1 MLIENIK
8 NKMVILLI
16 SICSF
21 FCSNSAVAQSSKAL
35 ETIFAIEALD
45 LATANL
51 KNSKNSKKRI
61 KSLSQAIQSYE
72 ETLAILRISVRD
84 LTLQKSQIQNVLDQ
98 NENEI
103 MELLGVL
110 ATIQKTPIAGQILH
124 PSGPL
129 ATARSGMII
138 SDIVPIL
145 HENVHQLKDQ
155 VIVLKQLA
163 ETQFKAQSSLQ
174 TGLLEL
180 QKAHSTL
187 GRAIANQ
194 KDLPKRFTADPEK
207 LKILIKASNDL
218 ETFAASVQSIALN
231 EPSVSL
237 PSIRDR
243 KGNLNLPVRGKV
255 LHKFNEADAYGVKR
269 SGIILATDPRAI
281 VLSPTA
287 ATIRYLGPLL
297 DFGNVAILEPQ
308 NGLLFVFAGM
318 DTVYGEIGQVI
329 PALSPIGLMPSK
341 SGEVDKIF
349 KTQANLYSGKLSET
363 LYVEVRSGA
372 ETEDPLD
379 WFK

>member
-1 MLIENIK
+1 MIDSIK
-8 NKMVILLI
+8 NKIIISLI
-16 SICSF
+16 AIFSF
-21 FCSNSAVAQSSKAL
+21 FCFSSAIAQSSKAL

-51 KNSKNSKKRI
+51 TKAKKAKKRV

-84 LTLQKSQIQNVLDQ
+84 LTLQQSQVQSVLDQ

-103 MELLGVL
+103 MQLLGVL
-110 ATIQKTPIAGQILH
+110 ATVQKAPIAGQILH
-124 PSGPL
+124 PNGPL

-145 HENVHQLKDQ
+145 QENVDQLRDQ
-155 VIVLKQLA
+155 VMVLQQLS
-163 ETQFKAQSSLQ
+163 ETQHRANNSLQ
-174 TGLLEL
+174 TGLMEL
-180 QKAHSTL
+180 QNAHSNL
-187 GRAIANQ
+187 GRAIVNREE
-194 KDLPKRFTADPEK
+194 LPKRFIADPEK
-207 LKILIKASNDL
+207 MEILVKASKDL

-237 PSIRDR
+237 PSVRDR

-255 LHKFNEADAYGVKR
+255 LRKFNEADAAGIKR
-269 SGIILATDPRAI
+269 SGIILATDPKAI
-281 VLSPTA
+281 VISPTA

-297 DFGNVAILEPQ
+297 DYGNVAILEPQ

-318 DTVYGEIGQVI
+318 DTLYGEIGQVI
-329 PALSPIGLMPSK
+329 PALSPIGLMPSQ
-341 SGEVDKIF
+341 SNEVDKIF
-349 KTQANLYSGKLSET
+349 KTQANIYSGKLSET
-363 LYVEVRSGA
+363 LYVEVRSGS
-372 ETEDPLD
+372 ETENPLD

>member
-8 NKMVILLI
+8 NRTVILLI
-16 SICSF
+16 IICSF

-110 ATIQKTPIAGQILH
+110 AAIRKAPIAGQMLH

-145 HENVHQLKDQ
+145 QENVDQ
-155 VIVLKQLA
+155 IPLNN
-163 ETQFKAQSSLQ
+163 SL
-174 TGLLEL
+174 EKHI
-180 QKAHSTL
+180 QKT
-187 GRAIANQ
+187 
-194 KDLPKRFTADPEK
+194 
-207 LKILIKASNDL
+207 
-218 ETFAASVQSIALN
+218 
-231 EPSVSL
+231 
-237 PSIRDR
+237 
-243 KGNLNLPVRGKV
+243 
-255 LHKFNEADAYGVKR
+255 
-269 SGIILATDPRAI
+269 
-281 VLSPTA
+281 
-287 ATIRYLGPLL
+287 
-297 DFGNVAILEPQ
+297 
-308 NGLLFVFAGM
+308 
-318 DTVYGEIGQVI
+318 
-329 PALSPIGLMPSK
+329 
-341 SGEVDKIF
+341 
-349 KTQANLYSGKLSET
+349 
-363 LYVEVRSGA
+363 
-372 ETEDPLD
+372 
-379 WFK
+379 

>member
-1 MLIENIK
+1 MNAIKK
-8 NKMVILLI
+8 NKLI
-16 SICSF
+16 ITLVAISSF
-21 FCSNSAVAQSSKAL
+21 FCSNSVFAQSSKAL

-45 LATANL
+45 LATADL
-51 KNSKNSKKRI
+51 KNAKNAKKRI

-84 LTLQKSQIQNVLDQ
+84 LTLQQAQLQNVLDQ

-103 MELLGVL
+103 MQFLGVL
-110 ATIQKTPIAGQILH
+110 AAVQKTPIAGQMLH
-124 PSGPL
+124 PNGPL

-145 HENVHQLKDQ
+145 QENVNQLRDQ
-155 VIVLKQLA
+155 LVVLKQLS

-180 QKAHSTL
+180 QKAHSNL
-187 GRAIANQ
+187 GRAIANRD
-194 KDLPKRFTADPEK
+194 DLPKRFITDPEK
-207 LKILIKASNDL
+207 LEILIKASKDL
-218 ETFAASVQSIALN
+218 ETFAASVQSIAIS
-231 EPSVSL
+231 ETSVSL
-237 PSIRDR
+237 PSVSDR
-243 KGNLNLPVRGKV
+243 KGHLKLPVRGKI
-255 LHKFNEADAYGVKR
+255 LGKFNEADASGIKR

-281 VLSPTA
+281 VISPTA

-297 DFGNVAILEPQ
+297 DYGNVAILEPQ

-329 PALSPIGLMPSK
+329 PALSPIGLMPSQ
-341 SGEVDKIF
+341 SNEVDKIF
-349 KTQANLYSGKLSET
+349 KTRTNFYSGQLSET
-363 LYVEVRSGA
+363 LYVEVREGS
-372 ETEDPLD
+372 EPKNPLN

>member
-1 MLIENIK
+1 MIGKIK
-8 NKMVILLI
+8 NKAMMSLI
-16 SICSF
+16 IICSF
-21 FCSNSAVAQSSKAL
+21 FCSNLVIAQSSKAL

-51 KNSKNSKKRI
+51 KKAKSSKKRI
-61 KSLSQAIQSYE
+61 KSLSQAIRSYE

-84 LTLQKSQIQNVLDQ
+84 LTIQQSQVQNVLDQ

-103 MELLGVL
+103 MQLLGVL
-110 ATIQKTPIAGQILH
+110 ATVQKTPIAGQMLH

-138 SDIVPIL
+138 SEIIPIL
-145 HENVHQLKDQ
+145 QENVDQIRDQ
-155 VIVLKQLA
+155 VMVLEQLS
-163 ETQFKAQSSLQ
+163 ETQFKAQASLQ

-180 QKAHSTL
+180 QKAHSNL
-187 GRAIANQ
+187 GRAIANRE
-194 KDLPKRFTADPEK
+194 DVPKRFIADPEK

-218 ETFAASVQSIALN
+218 ETFAASVQSIALD
-231 EPSVSL
+231 EPAVSL
-237 PSIRDR
+237 PSVRDR

-255 LHKFNEADAYGVKR
+255 LRKFNEADASGIKR

-281 VLSPTA
+281 VISPTA

-297 DFGNVAILEPQ
+297 DYGNVAILEPQ

-318 DTVYGEIGQVI
+318 DTLYGEIGQVI
-329 PALSPIGLMPSK
+329 PALSPIGLMPSQSSK
-341 SGEVDKIF
+341 VDKIF
-349 KTQANLYSGKLSET
+349 KAQTNIYAGKLSET

-372 ETEDPLD
+372 QTENPLD
-379 WFK
+379 WFN

>member
-1 MLIENIK
+1 MIGNIK
-8 NKMVILLI
+8 NKTLI
-16 SICSF
+16 TLITLYSF
-21 FCSNSAVAQSSKAL
+21 FCPSSVFAQSSKAL

-45 LATANL
+45 LATADL
-51 KNSKNSKKRI
+51 KSAKNAKKRI

-72 ETLAILRISVRD
+72 ETLAILRVSVRD
-84 LTLQKSQIQNVLDQ
+84 LTLQKFQAQNVLDQ
-98 NENEI
+98 NEHEI
-103 MELLGVL
+103 MQLLGVL
-110 ATIQKTPIAGQILH
+110 ATVQKAPIAGQMLH

-145 HENVHQLKDQ
+145 QENVDQLKNQ
-155 VIVLKQLA
+155 VMVLSQLS
-163 ETQFKAQSSLQ
+163 ETLFKAQASLQ
-174 TGLLEL
+174 TGLSEL
-180 QKAHSTL
+180 QNAHSNL
-187 GRAIANQ
+187 GRAVANR

-237 PSIRDR
+237 PSVRDR
-243 KGNLNLPVRGKV
+243 KGNLNLPVRGRI
-255 LHKFNEADAYGVKR
+255 LRKFNEADASGIKR

-281 VLSPTA
+281 VISPTT

-329 PALSPIGLMPSK
+329 PALSPVGLMPSQ
-341 SGEVDKIF
+341 SNEVDKIF
-349 KTQANLYSGKLSET
+349 KTQANIYSGKLSET

-372 ETEDPLD
+372 ETENPLD

>member
-1 MLIENIK
+1 MIDSIK
-8 NKMVILLI
+8 NKTIISLI
-16 SICSF
+16 AIFSS
-21 FCSNSAVAQSSKAL
+21 FCSSPAIAQSSKAL

-51 KNSKNSKKRI
+51 TKAKKAKKRV

-84 LTLQKSQIQNVLDQ
+84 LTLQQSQVQSVLDQ

-103 MELLGVL
+103 MQLLGVL
-110 ATIQKTPIAGQILH
+110 ATVQKAPIAGQMLH
-124 PSGPL
+124 PNGPL

-145 HENVHQLKDQ
+145 QENVDQLRDQ
-155 VIVLKQLA
+155 VMVLKQLS
-163 ETQFKAQSSLQ
+163 ETQHKAKGSLQ
-174 TGLLEL
+174 KGLLEL
-180 QKAHSTL
+180 QNAHSNL
-187 GRAIANQ
+187 GRAIVNREE
-194 KDLPKRFTADPEK
+194 LPKRFIADPEK
-207 LKILIKASNDL
+207 MEILVKASKDL

-237 PSIRDR
+237 PSVRDR

-255 LHKFNEADAYGVKR
+255 LRKFNEADAAGIKR
-269 SGIILATDPRAI
+269 SGIILATDPKAI
-281 VLSPTA
+281 VISPTA

-297 DFGNVAILEPQ
+297 DYGNVAILEPE

-318 DTVYGEIGQVI
+318 DTLYGEIGQVI
-329 PALSPIGLMPSK
+329 PALSPIGLMPRQPN
-341 SGEVDKIF
+341 EVDKIF
-349 KTQANLYSGKLSET
+349 KTKANIYSGKLSET
-363 LYVEVRSGA
+363 LYVEVRSGS
-372 ETEDPLD
+372 ETENPLD

>member
-1 MLIENIK
+1 MNAIKK
-8 NKMVILLI
+8 NKLI
-16 SICSF
+16 ITLVAISSF
-21 FCSNSAVAQSSKAL
+21 FCSNSVFAQSSKAL

-45 LATANL
+45 LATADL
-51 KNSKNSKKRI
+51 KNAKNAKKRI

-84 LTLQKSQIQNVLDQ
+84 LTLQQAQLQNVLDQ

-103 MELLGVL
+103 MQFLGVL
-110 ATIQKTPIAGQILH
+110 AAVQKTPIAGQMLH
-124 PSGPL
+124 PNGPL

-145 HENVHQLKDQ
+145 QENVNQLRDQ
-155 VIVLKQLA
+155 LVVLKHLS

-180 QKAHSTL
+180 QNAHSNL
-187 GRAIANQ
+187 GRAIANRD
-194 KDLPKRFTADPEK
+194 DLPKRFMTDPEK
-207 LKILIKASNDL
+207 LEILMKASKDL
-218 ETFAASVQSIALN
+218 ETFAASVQSIAIS
-231 EPSVSL
+231 ETTVSL
-237 PSIRDR
+237 PSVRDR
-243 KGNLNLPVRGKV
+243 KGKLKLPVRGKI
-255 LHKFNEADAYGVKR
+255 LHKFNEADASGIKR

-281 VLSPTA
+281 VISPTA

-297 DFGNVAILEPQ
+297 DYGNVAILEPQ

-329 PALSPIGLMPSK
+329 PALSPIGLMPSQ
-341 SGEVDKIF
+341 SDDVDKIF
-349 KTQANLYSGKLSET
+349 KTQANIYSGKLSET
-363 LYVEVRSGA
+363 LYVEVREGS
-372 ETEDPLD
+372 EPTNPLN

>member
-1 MLIENIK
+1 MNAIIK
-8 NKMVILLI
+8 NKLMITLVAI
-16 SICSF
+16 SSF
-21 FCSNSAVAQSSKAL
+21 FCLNSVLAQSSKAL

-45 LATANL
+45 LATADL
-51 KNSKNSKKRI
+51 KNAKNAKKRI

-84 LTLQKSQIQNVLDQ
+84 LTLQQAQLQNVLDQ

-103 MELLGVL
+103 MQFLGVL
-110 ATIQKTPIAGQILH
+110 AAVQKTPIAGQMLH
-124 PSGPL
+124 PNGPL

-138 SDIVPIL
+138 SEIVPIL
-145 HENVHQLKDQ
+145 QENVNQLRDQ
-155 VIVLKQLA
+155 LVVLKHLS

-180 QKAHSTL
+180 QKAHSNL
-187 GRAIANQ
+187 GRAIANRD
-194 KDLPKRFTADPEK
+194 DLPKRFITDPEK
-207 LKILIKASNDL
+207 LEILIKASKDL
-218 ETFAASVQSIALN
+218 ETFAASVQSIAIS
-231 EPSVSL
+231 ETSVSL
-237 PSIRDR
+237 PSVSDR
-243 KGNLNLPVRGKV
+243 KGHLKLPVRGKI
-255 LHKFNEADAYGVKR
+255 LGKFNEADASGIKR

-281 VLSPTA
+281 VISPTA

-297 DFGNVAILEPQ
+297 DYGNVAILEPQ

-329 PALSPIGLMPSK
+329 PALSPIGLMPSQ

-349 KTQANLYSGKLSET
+349 KTQANIYSGKLSET

-372 ETEDPLD
+372 ETENPLD

>member
-1 MLIENIK
+1 MNAIIK
-8 NKMVILLI
+8 NKLI
-16 SICSF
+16 ITLVAISSF
-21 FCSNSAVAQSSKAL
+21 FCLNSVLAQSSKAL

-45 LATANL
+45 LATADL
-51 KNSKNSKKRI
+51 KNAKNAKKRI

-84 LTLQKSQIQNVLDQ
+84 LTLQQAQLQNVLDQ

-103 MELLGVL
+103 MQFLGVL
-110 ATIQKTPIAGQILH
+110 AAVQKTPIAGQMLH
-124 PSGPL
+124 PNGPL

-145 HENVHQLKDQ
+145 QENVNQLRDQ
-155 VIVLKQLA
+155 LVVLKQLS

-180 QKAHSTL
+180 QKAHSNL
-187 GRAIANQ
+187 GRAIANRD
-194 KDLPKRFTADPEK
+194 DLPKRFITDPEK
-207 LKILIKASNDL
+207 LEILIKASKDL
-218 ETFAASVQSIALN
+218 ETFAASVQSIAIS
-231 EPSVSL
+231 ETSVSL
-237 PSIRDR
+237 PSVSDR
-243 KGNLNLPVRGKV
+243 KGHLKLPVRGKI
-255 LHKFNEADAYGVKR
+255 LGKFNEADASGIKR

-281 VLSPTA
+281 VISPTA

-297 DFGNVAILEPQ
+297 DYGNVAILEPQ

-329 PALSPIGLMPSK
+329 PALSPIGLMPSQ
-341 SGEVDKIF
+341 SNEVDKIF
-349 KTQANLYSGKLSET
+349 KTRTNFYSGQLSET
-363 LYVEVRSGA
+363 LYVEVREGS
-372 ETEDPLD
+372 EPKNPLD

>member
-1 MLIENIK
+1 MIGKIKHKAIMSLII
-8 NKMVILLI
+8 
-16 SICSF
+16 ICSF
-21 FCSNSAVAQSSKAL
+21 FCSSLVFGQSSKAL

-51 KNSKNSKKRI
+51 KKAKSSKKRI
-61 KSLSQAIQSYE
+61 KSLSQAIRSYE

-84 LTLQKSQIQNVLDQ
+84 LTLQKSQVQNVLDQ

-103 MELLGVL
+103 MQLLGVL
-110 ATIQKTPIAGQILH
+110 ATVQKTPIAGQMLH

-138 SDIVPIL
+138 SEIIPIL
-145 HENVHQLKDQ
+145 QENVDQIKDQ
-155 VIVLKQLA
+155 VMVLEQLS
-163 ETQFKAQSSLQ
+163 ETQFKAQASLQ

-180 QKAHSTL
+180 QKAHSNL
-187 GRAIANQ
+187 GRAIANRE
-194 KDLPKRFTADPEK
+194 DVPKRFIADPEK

-218 ETFAASVQSIALN
+218 ETFAASVQSIALD

-237 PSIRDR
+237 PSVRDR

-255 LHKFNEADAYGVKR
+255 LRKFNETDASGTKR
-269 SGIILATDPRAI
+269 SGIILATDPKAI
-281 VLSPTA
+281 VISPTA

-329 PALSPIGLMPSK
+329 PALSPIGLMPSQ

-349 KTQANLYSGKLSET
+349 KTQANIYSGKLSET

-372 ETEDPLD
+372 QTENPLD
-379 WFK
+379 WFN

>member
-1 MLIENIK
+1 MNAIIK
-8 NKMVILLI
+8 NKLMITLVAI
-16 SICSF
+16 SSF
-21 FCSNSAVAQSSKAL
+21 FCLNSVLAQSSKAL

-45 LATANL
+45 LATADL
-51 KNSKNSKKRI
+51 KNAKNAKKRI

-84 LTLQKSQIQNVLDQ
+84 LTLQQAQLQNVLDQ

-103 MELLGVL
+103 MQFLGVL
-110 ATIQKTPIAGQILH
+110 AVVQKTPIAGQMLH
-124 PSGPL
+124 PNGPL

-145 HENVHQLKDQ
+145 QENVNQLRDQ
-155 VIVLKQLA
+155 LVVLKQLS

-180 QKAHSTL
+180 QKAHSNL
-187 GRAIANQ
+187 GRAIANRD
-194 KDLPKRFTADPEK
+194 DLPKRFITDPEK
-207 LKILIKASNDL
+207 LEILIKASKDL
-218 ETFAASVQSIALN
+218 ETFAASVQSIAIS
-231 EPSVSL
+231 ETSVSL
-237 PSIRDR
+237 PSVSDR
-243 KGNLNLPVRGKV
+243 KGHLKLPVRGKI
-255 LHKFNEADAYGVKR
+255 LGKFNEADASGIKR

-281 VLSPTA
+281 VISPTA

-297 DFGNVAILEPQ
+297 DYGNVAILEPQ

-329 PALSPIGLMPSK
+329 PALSPIGLMPSQ
-341 SGEVDKIF
+341 SNEVDKIF
-349 KTQANLYSGKLSET
+349 KTRTNFYSGQLSET
-363 LYVEVRSGA
+363 LYVEVREGS
-372 ETEDPLD
+372 EPKNPLD

>member
-8 NKMVILLI
+8 NKTVILLI
-16 SICSF
+16 IICSF

-51 KNSKNSKKRI
+51 KNSKKRI

-110 ATIQKTPIAGQILH
+110 ATIQKTPIAGQMLH

-145 HENVHQLKDQ
+145 QENVHQLKDQ

-207 LKILIKASNDL
+207 LKILLKASSDL

-237 PSIRDR
+237 PSVRDR
-243 KGNLNLPVRGKV
+243 KGNLKLPVRGK
-255 LHKFNEADAYGVKR
+255 LLRKFNEADASGLKR

-281 VLSPTA
+281 VISPTA

-329 PALSPIGLMPSK
+329 PALSPIGLMPSQ

-349 KTQANLYSGKLSET
+349 KTQANIYSGKLSET

-372 ETEDPLD
+372 ETENPLD

>member
-1 MLIENIK
+1 MIDSIK
-8 NKMVILLI
+8 NKTIISLI
-16 SICSF
+16 AIFSF
-21 FCSNSAVAQSSKAL
+21 FCSGSAIAQSSKAL

-51 KNSKNSKKRI
+51 TKAKKAKKRV

-84 LTLQKSQIQNVLDQ
+84 LTLQQSQVQSVLDQ

-103 MELLGVL
+103 MQLLGVL
-110 ATIQKTPIAGQILH
+110 ATVQKAPIAGQMLH
-124 PSGPL
+124 PNGPL

-145 HENVHQLKDQ
+145 QENVDQLRDQ
-155 VIVLKQLA
+155 VMVLQQLS
-163 ETQFKAQSSLQ
+163 ETQHRANNSLQ
-174 TGLLEL
+174 TGLMEL
-180 QKAHSTL
+180 QNAHSNL
-187 GRAIANQ
+187 GRAIVNREE
-194 KDLPKRFTADPEK
+194 LPKRFIADPEK
-207 LKILIKASNDL
+207 MEILVKASKDL

-237 PSIRDR
+237 PSVRDR

-255 LHKFNEADAYGVKR
+255 LRKFNEADAAGIKR
-269 SGIILATDPRAI
+269 AGIILATDPRAI
-281 VLSPTA
+281 VISPTA

-297 DFGNVAILEPQ
+297 DYGNVAILEPQ

-318 DTVYGEIGQVI
+318 DTLYGEIGQVI
-329 PALSPIGLMPSK
+329 PALSPIGLMPSQ
-341 SGEVDKIF
+341 SNEVDKIF
-349 KTQANLYSGKLSET
+349 KTQANIYSGKLSET
-363 LYVEVRSGA
+363 LYVEVRSGS
-372 ETEDPLD
+372 ETENPLD

>member
-1 MLIENIK
+1 MIVSIK
-8 NKMVILLI
+8 NKTIISLI
-16 SICSF
+16 AIFSF
-21 FCSNSAVAQSSKAL
+21 FCSSSVIAQSSKAL

-51 KNSKNSKKRI
+51 TKAKKAKKRI

-84 LTLQKSQIQNVLDQ
+84 LTLQQSQVQSVLDQ

-103 MELLGVL
+103 MQLLGVL
-110 ATIQKTPIAGQILH
+110 TTVQKAPIAGQMLH

-145 HENVHQLKDQ
+145 QENVDQLRDQ
-155 VIVLKQLA
+155 VMVLNQLS
-163 ETQFKAQSSLQ
+163 ETQHRANNSLQ

-180 QKAHSTL
+180 QNAHSNL
-187 GRAIANQ
+187 GRAIVNREE
-194 KDLPKRFTADPEK
+194 LPKRFIADPEK
-207 LKILIKASNDL
+207 MEILVKASKDL

-237 PSIRDR
+237 PSVRDR

-255 LHKFNEADAYGVKR
+255 LRKFNEADAAGIKR

-281 VLSPTA
+281 VISPTA

-297 DFGNVAILEPQ
+297 DYGNVAILEPQ

-318 DTVYGEIGQVI
+318 DTLYGEIGQVI
-329 PALSPIGLMPSK
+329 PALSPIGLMPSQ
-341 SGEVDKIF
+341 SNEVDKIF
-349 KTQANLYSGKLSET
+349 KTQANIYSGKLSET
-363 LYVEVRSGA
+363 LYVEVRSGS
-372 ETEDPLD
+372 ETENPLD

>member
-8 NKMVILLI
+8 NKTVILLI
-16 SICSF
+16 IICSF

-51 KNSKNSKKRI
+51 KISKNSKKRI

-72 ETLAILRISVRD
+72 ETLAILRVSVRD
-84 LTLQKSQIQNVLDQ
+84 LALQKSQIQNVLDQ
-98 NENEI
+98 NENKI

-110 ATIQKTPIAGQILH
+110 ATIQKTPIAGQMLH

-145 HENVHQLKDQ
+145 QENVDQLRDQ
-155 VIVLKQLA
+155 VIVLKQLS
-163 ETQFKAQSSLQ
+163 ETQFNAQTSLQ

-180 QKAHSTL
+180 QKAHSNL
-187 GRAIANQ
+187 GRAIANR

-207 LKILIKASNDL
+207 LEILLKASNDL

-237 PSIRDR
+237 PSVRDR
-243 KGNLNLPVRGKV
+243 KGTLNLPVRGKV
-255 LHKFNEADAYGVKR
+255 LSKFNEADASGIKR

-297 DFGNVAILEPQ
+297 DYGNVAILEPE
-308 NGLLFVFAGM
+308 NGLLFVLAGM
-318 DTVYGEIGQVI
+318 DTLYGEIGQVI
-329 PALSPIGLMPSK
+329 PALSPIGLMPRQ
-341 SGEVDKIF
+341 VADIDKIF
-349 KTQANLYSGKLSET
+349 KTGANIYSGKLSET
-363 LYVEVRSGA
+363 LYVEVRSGSVS
-372 ETEDPLD
+372 ENPLD

>member
-1 MLIENIK
+1 MIVSKK
-8 NKMVILLI
+8 NKTIISLI
-16 SICSF
+16 AIFSF
-21 FCSNSAVAQSSKAL
+21 FCSGSAMAQSSKAL

-51 KNSKNSKKRI
+51 KKAKKAKKRI

-84 LTLQKSQIQNVLDQ
+84 LTLQQSQVQSVLDQ

-103 MELLGVL
+103 MQLLGVL
-110 ATIQKTPIAGQILH
+110 ATVQKAPIAGQMLH
-124 PSGPL
+124 PNGPL

-145 HENVHQLKDQ
+145 QENVDQLRDQ
-155 VIVLKQLA
+155 VMVLQQLSK
-163 ETQFKAQSSLQ
+163 TQHMANNSLQ
-174 TGLLEL
+174 KGLMEL
-180 QKAHSTL
+180 QNAHSNL
-187 GRAIANQ
+187 GRAIVNREE
-194 KDLPKRFTADPEK
+194 LPKRFIADPEK
-207 LKILIKASNDL
+207 MEILVKASKDL

-237 PSIRDR
+237 PSVRDR

-255 LHKFNEADAYGVKR
+255 LRKFNEADAAGIKR
-269 SGIILATDPRAI
+269 SGIILATDPKAI
-281 VLSPTA
+281 VISPTA

-297 DFGNVAILEPQ
+297 DYGNVAILEPE

-318 DTVYGEIGQVI
+318 DTLYGEIGQVI
-329 PALSPIGLMPSK
+329 PALSPIGLMPSQ
-341 SGEVDKIF
+341 SNEVDKIF
-349 KTQANLYSGKLSET
+349 KTKANIYSGKLSET
-363 LYVEVRSGA
+363 LYVEVRSGS
-372 ETEDPLD
+372 ETENPLD